1 MVWNTKQWKE
11 QFELLT
17 TQRNSNQKS
26 EAMFLLRNM
35 RADVFKHTLF
45 LVQQGHYYAENGQ
58 KINFPNSENLI
69 TNTRFYTTPKMVHHL
84 PSLKEETLSRLKI
97 SIVCWLLKSY

>member
-1 MVWNTKQWKE
+1 MVWNAKQWKE

-45 LVQQGHYYAENGQ
+45 WYNKDIIMQRTVKRLISQT
-58 KINFPNSENLI
+58 PN
-69 TNTRFYTTPKMVHHL
+69 P
-84 PSLKEETLSRLKI
+84 
-97 SIVCWLLKSY
+97 